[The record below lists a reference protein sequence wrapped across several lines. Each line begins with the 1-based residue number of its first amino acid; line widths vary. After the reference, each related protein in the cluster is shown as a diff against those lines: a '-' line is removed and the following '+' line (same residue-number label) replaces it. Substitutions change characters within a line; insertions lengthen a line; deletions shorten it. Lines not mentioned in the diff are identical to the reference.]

1 MSAIRIERRLDDVS
15 KTLARAR
22 QESLKFRSLWEGD
35 EEKGHYVLRTPLG
48 TLEGTYSVA
57 GKVATFVVEK
67 KPRIV
72 PHVLIEKVL
81 DEFLR
86 NG

>member
-1 MSAIRIERRLDDVS
+1 MSAIRIERRLADVGR
-15 KTLARAR
+15 TLVRARA
-22 QESLKFRSLWEGD
+22 EAAKFRSVWNGD
-35 EEKGHYVLRTPLG
+35 ETGGSYVLRTPLG

-57 GKVATFVVEK
+57 GSDVVFVVEK

-72 PHVLIEKVL
+72 PNVLIERVL

-86 NG
+86 G